1 MGGFGSRFKKSSLEY
16 AISIAEEGLGLS
28 KLSLQETEL
37 LIHKH
42 SRQGK
47 INQSQLEY
55 LANKLK
61 FNIRNYGNNQ
71 NIESFFNRLSDNGEY
86 ELSTLLV
93 LFILLSYGEPRL
105 KAKLLFEAFDPD
117 MRRIITVG
125 VLKNMFDKIFKVTTE
140 LGKLVCADQSKYSNV
155 VAISDHVNKLSK
167 TRDYAFEDFKKE
179 ILGNTESISKKNFKR
194 IILTA
199 RNGEFL
205 DSVAFRLFL
214 KNYVDKV
221 ATKYANPFARKS
233 KK

>member
-1 MGGFGSRFKKSSLEY
+1 MGGFGSRFKNSSLEY
-16 AISIAEEGLGLS
+16 AISIAEEGLGLA
-28 KLSLQETEL
+28 KLNLKETEL

-42 SRQGK
+42 SSQGK

-71 NIESFFNRLSDNGEY
+71 KIESFFSRLSDKGEY
-86 ELSTLLV
+86 ELSALLV
-93 LFILLSYGEPRL
+93 LFILLSYGEPKL

-125 VLKNMFDKIFKVTTE
+125 VLKNMFDTIFKVTIE
-140 LGKLVCADQSKYSNV
+140 LGKLVCEDQSKYSNV
-155 VAISDHVNKLSK
+155 AAISDYVNKLSR
-167 TRDYAFEDFKKE
+167 TCDYAFEDFKKE

-205 DSVAFRLFL
+205 DSVSLRLFL
-214 KNYVDKV
+214 KNYVEKV
-221 ATKYANPFARKS
+221 VTKYANPFA
-233 KK
+233 KKLKK

>member
-28 KLSLQETEL
+28 KLNLQETEL
-37 LIHKH
+37 LLHKH
-42 SRQGK
+42 SSQGK

-55 LANKLK
+55 LANKLQ
-61 FNIRNYGNNQ
+61 FNIRNYGNHQ
-71 NIESFFNRLSDNGEY
+71 KIESFFNRLSNNGEY

-93 LFILLSYGEPRL
+93 LFILLSYGEAKL

-125 VLKNMFDKIFKVTTE
+125 VLKNMFDTIFKVTIE
-140 LGKLVCADQSKYSNV
+140 LGKLVSPNQSKYSNESTN
-155 VAISDHVNKLSK
+155 SDHINKLSK
-167 TRDYAFEDFKKE
+167 TCDYAFEDFKKE

-194 IILTA
+194 LIVTA

-205 DSVAFRLFL
+205 DSVSFRLFL
-214 KNYVDKV
+214 RNYVEKV
-221 ATKYANPFARKS
+221 VTKYTNPFAKKS